1 MALPTRLS
9 NAWDIPEL
17 TKQTQDALLER
28 DNDKRA
34 AIYQKLQ
41 QEALET
47 SPFVMLFQQ
56 IEVAGLRGNVKGYKL
71 GPTFDSNFLAPVSK
85 D

>member
-1 MALPTRLS
+1 M
-9 NAWDIPEL
+9 
-17 TKQTQDALLER
+17 LER

-34 AIYQKLQ
+34 EEYRKLQ
-41 QEALET
+41 QAALDD

-56 IEVAGLRGNVKGYKL
+56 IEVAGIRNNVKGYKL
-71 GPTFDSNFLAPVSK
+71 GPTFDSNPLSQISK